1 MKFSYMKRGAAA
13 AIVAGTLA
21 FAPVAAMAQTAPE
34 TPIVNK
40 TWTAASNSQLNND
53 ETFQFKLAFAGA
65 TQQGTNELQDF
76 SKFGTKT
83 VDLTS
88 KWLDNAK
95 GGNSAF
101 DQLTAKDLFGDT
113 DFTQPGT
120 YKFTLTEVEGTNPNI
135 DYSKD
140 SYTVTVTV
148 AWPDDYPASKK
159 AEIKSI
165 KLVKTDDKGN
175 KKLDAADFQNTAHA
189 NDSLKVSKT
198 VSGTAANVN
207 DTFSYTLKIEG
218 AKGAYDVKKSDGS
231 TAKVKAGED
240 YAFTLKH
247 GESIEVKNLPEGAT
261 YTVKETDTDYTETN
275 KITGKGTSDKNG
287 RDVSGT
293 IVAGTNEVA
302 YKNEKGF
309 APDSGITMNTL
320 PFVGIGVV
328 AVAGAATLVISRRRR
343 SGEEF

>member
-53 ETFQFKLAFAGA
+53 ETFQFKLTFAGA

-76 SKFGTKT
+76 SKFDKT
-83 VDLTS
+83 VSLDS
-88 KWLDNAK
+88 KWRDNAN
-95 GGNSAF
+95 GGNSASA
-101 DQLTAKDLFGDT
+101 QLTAKALFGDT

-120 YKFTLTEVEGTNPNI
+120 YRFTLTEVEGTNPNI

-148 AWPDDYPASKK
+148 AWPDDYPAHT
-159 AEIKSI
+159 AAVIKSVTVRDA
-165 KLVKTDDKGN
+165 KSE
-175 KKLDAADFQNTAHA
+175 KKNTADFQNTPHA

-198 VSGTAANVN
+198 VAGTAANVN

-218 AKGAYDVKKSDGS
+218 AKGSYDVVKSDGS
-231 TAKVKAGED
+231 TVAKVEAGKD
-240 YAFTLKH
+240 YPFTLKH
-247 GESIEVKNLPEGAT
+247 GESIEVRNLPEGAK
-261 YTVKETDTDYTETN
+261 YTVTEADTDYDETN
-275 KITGKGTSDKNG
+275 TVNNKASEDGLVAKGTIAEK
-287 RDVSGT
+287 
-293 IVAGTNEVA
+293 NEVA